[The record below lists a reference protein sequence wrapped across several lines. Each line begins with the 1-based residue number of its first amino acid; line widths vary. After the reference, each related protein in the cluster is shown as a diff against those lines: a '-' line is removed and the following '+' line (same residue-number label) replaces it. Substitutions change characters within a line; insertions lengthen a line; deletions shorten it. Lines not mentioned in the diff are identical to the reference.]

1 MSIEMISSPWCK
13 RCAELKPSAFITAV
27 AAGLSL
33 GYVNYD
39 ELEDGDLKDSVT
51 ALPTFRIKN
60 GEIWTAYTAAQF
72 EDWKK
77 AVLSLAPMKTDGT
90 DF

>member
-1 MSIEMISSPWCK
+1 MSIEMISAPWCK
-13 RCAELKPSAFITAV
+13 RCAELKPSALTTAI
-27 AAGLSL
+27 AAGLTLS
-33 GYVNYD
+33 YVNYD
-39 ELEDGDLKDSVT
+39 ELEDGDLKESVI

-60 GEIWTAYTAAQF
+60 GETWTAYRAAQF

-77 AVLSLAPMKTDGT
+77 AVLSLVPMKTDGT